1 MTYSFASELYSKI
14 ATLDKDTL
22 AAVVFGLLLGAI
34 VIKSIFS
41 SIFAKKPP
49 ATFRCARCRR
59 EMPHDNRTIEAWR
72 SGKHKFFCQKC
83 HNKWRETHPAIRA
96 PVGGGGA
103 GCMLPL
109 TLILSLFAL
118 GAYAMTR

>member
-59 EMPHDNRTIEAWR
+59 VMPHDNRTIEAWR

-83 HNKWRETHPAIRA
+83 HNKWRETHPAIRT
-96 PVGGGGA
+96 PVGG

-109 TLILSLFAL
+109 MLILSLFAL